1 MHWRFTGQHSIYFLP
16 TTHVF
21 FDILLT
27 NANHSVLNDDL
38 QVISYWSIQWKMQ
51 FNLDHNKQAQKDYT
65 FWKNQI
71 MKTLFLYYLTLSWR
85 RPMSDRN
92 QSIDLLRKSMDWF
105 LYDIGLHHERVN
117 NAKVVTYSTQKH
129 LELLLDQQLNF
140 SEHIVSKMG

>member
-1 MHWRFTGQHSIYFLP
+1 MTIYR
-16 TTHVF
+16 TTF
-21 FDILLT
+21 NLLF
-27 NANHSVLNDDL
+27 ANDACLFWHIIYKYKSHSVLNNDL
-38 QVISYWSIQWKMQ
+38 QVISNWSIQWKMQ

>member
-1 MHWRFTGQHSIYFLP
+1 MTIYR
-16 TTHVF
+16 TTF
-21 FDILLT
+21 NLLF
-27 NANHSVLNDDL
+27 ANDTCLFWHIVDKCKSHSVLNDDL

-85 RPMSDRN
+85 RPMSYRN